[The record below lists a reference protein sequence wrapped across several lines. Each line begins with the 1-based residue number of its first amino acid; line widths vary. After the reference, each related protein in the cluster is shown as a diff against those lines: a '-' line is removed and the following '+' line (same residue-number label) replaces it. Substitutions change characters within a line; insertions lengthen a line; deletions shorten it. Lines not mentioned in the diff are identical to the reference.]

1 MIIALDGPAGSG
13 KSTIAKLVAE
23 ELKIDYLDT
32 GAMYR
37 MVTYYCL
44 SNNIDVNNEKNI
56 NENLNNINIAIRNN
70 SFYLNEIKVDEDIRS
85 VEITKN
91 VSKIASYKKVREFLV
106 EQQRLIAKSNSCIL
120 DGRDIGSVVFP
131 NADYKFFMTA
141 TPETRARRRFLQGQD
156 TNVKQTEEEI
166 LKDIIERDLLDTTRK
181 ESPLIQTSDAIVID
195 SSYLSIEDTIKEI
208 TKKIKR

>member
-1 MIIALDGPAGSG
+1 MKI
-13 KSTIAKLVAE
+13 KSKKVNKYFAKYSRDFFKL
-23 ELKIDYLDT
+23 
-32 GAMYR
+32 
-37 MVTYYCL
+37 
-44 SNNIDVNNEKNI
+44 NNEKNI

-141 TPETRARRRFLQGQD
+141 TPETRARRYGRGSSHC
-156 TNVKQTEEEI
+156 N
-166 LKDIIERDLLDTTRK
+166 R
-181 ESPLIQTSDAIVID
+181 ES
-195 SSYLSIEDTIKEI
+195 
-208 TKKIKR
+208 

>member
-1 MIIALDGPAGSG
+1 M
-13 KSTIAKLVAE
+13 
-23 ELKIDYLDT
+23 
-32 GAMYR
+32 
-37 MVTYYCL
+37 
-44 SNNIDVNNEKNI
+44 
-56 NENLNNINIAIRNN
+56 
-70 SFYLNEIKVDEDIRS
+70 NEIKVDEDIRS

-166 LKDIIERDLLDTTRK
+166 LKDKRNFKTNKRQRFIKWRK
-181 ESPLIQTSDAIVID
+181 KNNRS
-195 SSYLSIEDTIKEI
+195 KNW
-208 TKKIKR
+208 